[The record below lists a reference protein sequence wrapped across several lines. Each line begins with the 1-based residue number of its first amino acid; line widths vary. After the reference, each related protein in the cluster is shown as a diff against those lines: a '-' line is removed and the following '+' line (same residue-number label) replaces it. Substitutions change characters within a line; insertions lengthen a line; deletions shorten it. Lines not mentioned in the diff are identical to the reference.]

1 MKEII
6 RKLIYKIISVNEKLK
21 ISLYQGEKLENNLKQ
36 LRMGALIL
44 FVVSSI
50 MTTLN
55 IVRRYD
61 MMALSTGILA
71 VAMICC
77 YYILKFTKKRK
88 LIEMILWIL
97 FAVIFSLYTVK
108 GSNNGFAI
116 LWTLLVP
123 MFYMYFLDVR
133 SGIVL
138 CLYFWLLILA
148 LFLTP
153 LRSYVTGYSDTFM
166 ERFPV
171 LYGCAFILMSL
182 MNISRH
188 MNILFQQSIND
199 DLIEAVKA
207 EHERTLSTEAKKNEI
222 QQNYEIKTQILEKL
236 SHSIRSPINGIVG
249 MNEMILKEAKDEK
262 ILEYS
267 ENVDESVKKLL
278 VILDEILIDYKKEAE
293 KNFLQRMEYEQ
304 SNEFKV
310 KDLSGMKILG
320 VDDDEINRK
329 VLNEYLKETGC
340 ELSIAMSGREAIEK
354 TRQNKYDVILMDHM
368 MPDING
374 VEAVKIIRDDES
386 NKSTDTVIIALTAN
400 ATLGARQYYES
411 KGFDDYISKPVKFNY
426 LIQQIYKYKG
436 KKRRD
441 IIVNEN
447 QNSIIREKGLESCL
461 GDIELYNELLST
473 FYRQG
478 PENIEKLN
486 KYVLDENYE
495 DYRTLVHAL
504 KNNARTIGALD
515 FSLLSKKHE
524 YAVRDDNLIIIKE
537 GIDDYIN
544 EYERLLY
551 EVGIVLFS

>member
-1 MKEII
+1 MKKI
-6 RKLIYKIISVNEKLK
+6 IYKIISINEKLK

-36 LRMGALIL
+36 LRKGALIL

-55 IVRRYD
+55 IVRHYN

-71 VAMICC
+71 VAMIAC
-77 YYILKFTKKRK
+77 YYILKLTQKRK
-88 LIEMILWIL
+88 VIEIILWNL
-97 FAVIFSLYTVK
+97 FAVIFSLYTIK

-138 CLYFWLLILA
+138 CLYFWLLILT

-153 LRSYVTGYSDTFM
+153 LRSYITGYSDTFM

-188 MNILFQQSIND
+188 INVLFQQSVND

-249 MNEMILKEAKDEK
+249 MNEMILKEAKDDR

-278 VILDEILIDYKKEAE
+278 LILDEILIDYKKETE
-293 KNFLQRMEYEQ
+293 KNYIQRMEYEKSSDFQ
-304 SNEFKV
+304 L

-329 VLNEYLKETGC
+329 VLHEYLKETGC
-340 ELSIAMSGREAIEK
+340 ELSMAVSGREAIDK
-354 TRQNKYDVILMDHM
+354 TRQEKYDVILMDHM
-368 MPDING
+368 MQDING
-374 VEAVKIIRDDES
+374 VEAVKNIREDEN
-386 NKSTDTVIIALTAN
+386 NKSRDTIIIALTAN
-400 ATLGARQYYES
+400 ATVGARHFYES
-411 KGFDDYISKPVKFNY
+411 NGFDDYISKPVKYNY
-426 LIQQIYKYKG
+426 LIKQIYRYKG
-436 KKRRD
+436 KTRKD

-447 QNSIIREKGLESCL
+447 RDIIIREKGLEYCL
-461 GDIELYNELLST
+461 GDNDLYTDLICT
-473 FYRQG
+473 FYNQG
-478 PENIEKLN
+478 PENIDKLN
-486 KYVLDENYE
+486 KYLFEE
-495 DYRTLVHAL
+495 DYDNYRILVHAL

-524 YAVRDDNLIIIKE
+524 YAVRDNNLIVIKE
-537 GIDDYIN
+537 GIEDYIN
-544 EYERLLY
+544 EYERLL
-551 EVGIVLFS
+551 EEIRNMIK